1 MAIAALCRAGQRVHF
16 TRVIHTNTIEGFSI
30 LKRGI
35 TGVYALDKIMKKIAK
50 AKLEQTKAVSKP
62 PKKISIWF
70 IIPLIVAN
78 AAIWSFSLYGLV
90 PTVIALYER
99 GYGRFSAVFF
109 FIILPAIGLVL
120 SAAVPTLLSIV
131 GRRRPAR
138 MVAALCLIFLWPPFF
153 ILWVIAAAI

>member
-1 MAIAALCRAGQRVHF
+1 
-16 TRVIHTNTIEGFSI
+16 
-30 LKRGI
+30 
-35 TGVYALDKIMKKIAK
+35 MKKIAK
-50 AKLEQTKAVSKP
+50 AKLEQTKAVSEP
-62 PKKISIWF
+62 PIKISIWF

-78 AAIWSFSLYGLV
+78 AAIWSFCLYALV
-90 PTVIALYER
+90 PTVIALYDR

-109 FIILPAIGLVL
+109 FVILPAIGFVL

-138 MVAALCLIFLWPPFF
+138 MVATLCLIFLWPPFF